1 MIYKGYILKQY
12 EPFPT
17 LTQIAVEGR
26 GGSVPTVLTSLFTT
40 PARAIEAID
49 DYLVKRDT
57 QEVKSVRKTNPK
69 N

>member
-1 MIYKGYILKQY
+1 MNYKGYLIKTY

-17 LTQIAVEGR
+17 LTQVAAEGR
-26 GGSVPTVLTSLFTT
+26 GGSIPTVLTSLFTS

-49 DYLVKRDT
+49 EYLAARETEETKR
-57 QEVKSVRKTNPK
+57 VRKTNPK